1 MTSVV
6 AYVALGVYTLAL
18 FYITVYCLMQFNLLY
33 HYKKLKR
40 KEAEDKVAGPAAPDE
55 LRYYARSRAAAVGA
69 ARQQSNGQGEAG
81 LEVALTDEEEAAA
94 AYPFVTVQ
102 LPIYNEMYVVE
113 RLIDCIAA
121 FDYPRD
127 RFEIHVLDDST
138 DETVEITRLK
148 VEEYKARGLQIEQIR
163 REKRQGYKAGALRD
177 AMPYAKGEFIAIFD
191 ADFLP
196 HPDFLKRTIP
206 YFENPAVGV
215 VQTRW
220 EHINEDYS
228 IITRLQALQLNVH
241 FTVEQVGRMA
251 GNFMLQFNGTAGV
264 WRRKTIEDA
273 GGWEAD
279 TLTEDFDLSI
289 RAQLKGWRI
298 QYLEEIGSP
307 AELPAEMNSLKSQQ
321 FRWMKGGAE
330 TAKKMLPTVW
340 RSNLTAWQKIQA
352 TVHLL
357 SSTIFVFVLITA
369 LFSVPLLFS
378 LGELIEMGFSK
389 NFFAYFLLGLL
400 SIIAVYY
407 VANVQAPVHQDEPF
421 QKSLWR
427 FIALFPL
434 FLALSMG
441 LALHNTIAVIEGYR
455 GKKSPFVRT
464 PKFNIKNLGDSFS
477 RRKYLSGNLSWTTI
491 FEGVLAL
498 YFVGAVIGA
507 FVVQN
512 TTFLVFH
519 LMLALGYGTIFWF
532 TLRHL
537 RLR

>member
-1 MTSVV
+1 MTSVI
-6 AYVALGVYTLAL
+6 AYAVLAIYTLAL

-33 HYKKLKR
+33 HYKKQKR
-40 KEAEDKVAGPAAPDE
+40 REEEEKAQSLAFEESGFSM
-55 LRYYARSRAAAVGA
+55 ARGKAAVNA
-69 ARQQSNGQGEAG
+69 YHQKRARAGQQDADIGLMEAG
-81 LEVALTDEEEAAA
+81 EGEQP
-94 AYPFVTVQ
+94 YPFVTVQ

-127 RFEIHVLDDST
+127 RFEIHILDDST
-138 DETVEITRLK
+138 DETVAIVRRK
-148 VEEYKARGLQIEQIR
+148 VEEYKAKGLQIEQIR

-177 AMPYAKGEFIAIFD
+177 GLQYAQGEFIAIFD

-196 HPDFLKRTIP
+196 HPDFLKKTIP
-206 YFENPAVGV
+206 YFEDNSVGV

-228 IITRLQALQLNVH
+228 LITRLQALQLNVH
-241 FTVEQVGRMA
+241 FTVEQAGRMA

-264 WRRKTIEDA
+264 WRRKTIDDA

-289 RAQLKGWRI
+289 RAQLKGWKI
-298 QYLEEIGSP
+298 KFLEEIGSP
-307 AELPAEMNSLKSQQ
+307 AELPVEMNSFKSQQ

-340 RSNLTAWQKIQA
+340 HSNLAFWQKAQA

-357 SSTIFVFVLITA
+357 ASTIFVFVFVTSV
-369 LFSVPLLFS
+369 FSVPLLFS
-378 LGELIEMGFSK
+378 LKELINMGFSK
-389 NFFAYFLLGLL
+389 NFFAYFLAGLL

-407 VANVQAPVHQDEPF
+407 VANVQAPVHKDEPF
-421 QKSLWR
+421 RKSLLR
-427 FIALFPL
+427 FIGLFPV
-434 FLALSMG
+434 FLSLSMG

-455 GKKSPFVRT
+455 GKKTPFVRT
-464 PKFNIKNLGDSFS
+464 PKFNIKNIRDNFTKS
-477 RRKYLSGNLSWTTI
+477 KYLKKDISWTTI

-498 YFVGAVIGA
+498 YFLAAAIGSI
-507 FVVQN
+507 FVQN

-519 LMLALGYGTIFWF
+519 LMLAVGYGTIFLI

-537 RLR
+537 SLR

>member
-1 MTSVV
+1 MTSVI
-6 AYVALGVYTLAL
+6 AYAVLAIYTLAL

-33 HYKKLKR
+33 HYKKQKR
-40 KEAEDKVAGPAAPDE
+40 REEEEKAQSLAFEESGFSM
-55 LRYYARSRAAAVGA
+55 ARGKAAVNA
-69 ARQQSNGQGEAG
+69 YHQKRARAGQQDADIGLMEAG
-81 LEVALTDEEEAAA
+81 EGEQP
-94 AYPFVTVQ
+94 YPFVTVQ

-127 RFEIHVLDDST
+127 RFEIHILDDST
-138 DETVEITRLK
+138 DETVAIVRRK
-148 VEEYKARGLQIEQIR
+148 VEEYKAKGLQIEQIR

-177 AMPYAKGEFIAIFD
+177 GLQYAQGEFIAIFD

-196 HPDFLKRTIP
+196 HPDFLKKTIP
-206 YFENPAVGV
+206 YFEDNSVGV

-228 IITRLQALQLNVH
+228 LITRLQALQLNVH
-241 FTVEQVGRMA
+241 FTVEQAGRMA

-264 WRRKTIEDA
+264 WRRKTIDDA

-289 RAQLKGWRI
+289 RAQLKGWKI
-298 QYLEEIGSP
+298 KFLEEIGSP
-307 AELPAEMNSLKSQQ
+307 AELPVEMNSFKSQQ

-340 RSNLTAWQKIQA
+340 HSNLAFWQKAQA

-357 SSTIFVFVLITA
+357 ASTIFVFVFVTSV
-369 LFSVPLLFS
+369 FSVPLLFS
-378 LGELIEMGFSK
+378 LKELINMGFSK
-389 NFFAYFLLGLL
+389 NFFAYFLAGLL

-407 VANVQAPVHQDEPF
+407 VANVQAPVHKDEPF
-421 QKSLWR
+421 RKSLLR
-427 FIALFPL
+427 FIGLFPV
-434 FLALSMG
+434 FLSLSMG
-441 LALHNTIAVIEGYR
+441 LALHNTVAVIEGYR
-455 GKKSPFVRT
+455 GKKTPFVRT
-464 PKFNIKNLGDSFS
+464 PKFNIKNIRDNFTKS
-477 RRKYLSGNLSWTTI
+477 KYLKKDISWTTI

-498 YFVGAVIGA
+498 YFLAAAIGSI
-507 FVVQN
+507 FVQN

-519 LMLALGYGTIFWF
+519 LMLAVGYGTIFLI

-537 RLR
+537 SLR